1 MLIMLALNGQ
11 KAQFRYPILKIFLT
25 KWTLSK
31 LSHFEHIICPTMVAF
46 DRNYARLCS
55 FSLYLVYNA
64 RLCFFYKK
72 GLLCLKIM
80 PAYSAQAKFP
90 LKSKFQQ
97 STYSVLVFHNMHG
110 SIQESSLSLH
120 LEFDYIIYFLL
131 GQNRNL
137 ESECITGIVKYLVDL
152 TQL

>member
-11 KAQFRYPILKIFLT
+11 KAQFRYPILKLFLT

-31 LSHFEHIICPTMVAF
+31 LPNFEHIICPSMVAF

-55 FSLYLVYNA
+55 FSHA

-80 PAYSAQAKFP
+80 PAYSAQAKHP
-90 LKSKFQQ
+90 LLTAASSSSRRGKKRCCFVAHR
-97 STYSVLVFHNMHG
+97 TKTNILPIILYNAIIWG
-110 SIQESSLSLH
+110 SNKPLT
-120 LEFDYIIYFLL
+120 
-131 GQNRNL
+131 NN
-137 ESECITGIVKYLVDL
+137 SEK
-152 TQL
+152 